1 MHPLLTRQIKRY
13 LGETDRL
20 NLELQCFINAVEQ
33 SYRQFEEDA
42 QFNERALELVSI
54 ELNERNSRLRQSERP
69 GSDKP
74 DSDALGRVQ
83 ARLQALQSLLAAS
96 PSPTRDE
103 DLATGIRETLAE
115 IEKLGE
121 LPHPPS
127 PKVASPD

>member
-20 NLELQCFINAVEQ
+20 KLELQCFINAVEQ

-54 ELNERNSRLRQSERP
+54 ELNERNSRLRQTEHDSAGPDRP
-69 GSDKP
+69 GK
-74 DSDALGRVQ
+74 DALGRIQ
-83 ARLQALQSLLAAS
+83 TRLHALQSLLAAT
-96 PSPTRDE
+96 PSPARDE
-103 DLATGIRETLAE
+103 DLAAGMREVLAE

-121 LPHPPS
+121 SSVPPR
-127 PKVASPD
+127 P